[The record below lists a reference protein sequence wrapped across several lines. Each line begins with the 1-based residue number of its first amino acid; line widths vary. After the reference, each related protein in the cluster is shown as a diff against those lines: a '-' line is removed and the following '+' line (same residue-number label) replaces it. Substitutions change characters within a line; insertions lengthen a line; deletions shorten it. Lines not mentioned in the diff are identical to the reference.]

1 MFVGDTDETLDG
13 KPTPPLADEF
23 DRLGMA
29 VVKDMFGGGVSLP
42 WNLAICAAIG
52 LFLLFTRVALGVD
65 GNLAHAHHVIGSLVM
80 TVVSVAAAEVARA
93 VRFLNVPLGLALM
106 GSPFVFASSSA
117 VLVVSVLLGAL
128 VVVLSWPRGPIKEKY
143 GNWDRMI
150 A

>member
-1 MFVGDTDETLDG
+1 M
-13 KPTPPLADEF
+13 
-23 DRLGMA
+23 
-29 VVKDMFGGGVSLP
+29 
-42 WNLAICAAIG
+42 
-52 LFLLFTRVALGVD
+52 
-65 GNLAHAHHVIGSLVM
+65 IGSLVL

-93 VRFLNVPLGLALM
+93 ARFVNVPTGLALM
-106 GSPFVFASSSA
+106 VSPFVFTGSTA